1 MHVDFSG
8 SLDSLTD
15 VLCQMNT
22 RVRCI
27 PRRQAHMVGL
37 APSPSPSLEA
47 SPDDEDGVE
56 SSSDDE
62 MTTSQWLAL
71 CHSWQKGGVVL
82 GLRVVLYLGGE
93 LV

>member
-37 APSPSPSLEA
+37 APSPCPSLEA
-47 SPDDEDGVE
+47 SPDDEDGVD

-62 MTTSQWLAL
+62 MTTSQ
-71 CHSWQKGGVVL
+71 
-82 GLRVVLYLGGE
+82 
-93 LV
+93 